1 MFYLVRTSSQYQYV
15 DLGLR
20 KEYLL
25 VNQRLFFGI
34 FQDDTAEKMIS
45 VILLDD
51 NKKPK

>member
-20 KEYLL
+20 QEYL
-25 VNQRLFFGI
+25 NQRLFFGI